1 MKTYIILRKKKR
13 IIIRWLEKC
22 DLIAQLHRRVAVRH
36 DSRSWEME
44 EMDLEN
50 KKESGLLITL
60 RLNVG
65 VLLERFCLNTEF
77 KVGCQKYC
85 VVWGT

>member
-1 MKTYIILRKKKR
+1 MR
-13 IIIRWLEKC
+13 
-22 DLIAQLHRRVAVRH
+22 QG
-36 DSRSWEME
+36 SRSWEIE

-60 RLNVG
+60 RLYVG
-65 VLLERFCLNTEF
+65 VLLELFCLNTEF

-85 VVWGT
+85 VARRT

>member
-1 MKTYIILRKKKR
+1 MIKKKTR

-22 DLIAQLHRRVAVRH
+22 DLIAQLHRRVAARQG
-36 DSRSWEME
+36 SRSWEME

-65 VLLERFCLNTEF
+65 VLLELFFLNTEF
-77 KVGCQKYC
+77 KVGCQRYC
-85 VVWGT
+85 VARGT

>member
-1 MKTYIILRKKKR
+1 MKTYIIKKKTR
-13 IIIRWLEKC
+13 IIIRW
-22 DLIAQLHRRVAVRH
+22 LIAQLHRRVAVRH
-36 DSRSWEME
+36 GSRSWEME

-65 VLLERFCLNTEF
+65 VLLELFCLYTEF

-85 VVWGT
+85 VVCGT

>member
-1 MKTYIILRKKKR
+1 M
-13 IIIRWLEKC
+13 
-22 DLIAQLHRRVAVRH
+22 RH

-50 KKESGLLITL
+50 KKESGLFITL